1 MTQNYT
7 AQTNDLGPY
16 LQNSNPEFERHEEF
30 LDEDNLSDN
39 LDDNNDNPSAQITDE
54 ETAKDGD
61 DDVQYLGTQ
70 ATNFIDENSEGSQA
84 HHYSSAQDKGNSD
97 SDDLEVIG
105 RLASQSIPPRLVSL
119 SQNLTAS
126 Q

>member
-1 MTQNYT
+1 M
-7 AQTNDLGPY
+7 
-16 LQNSNPEFERHEEF
+16 QNSNPEFERHEEF
-30 LDEDNLSDN
+30 LDDDNLSDN